1 MSKHVTTSRGRRLR
15 RRLHGALALTLAGAL
30 LGGPALADDLHDIR
44 DRIRKV
50 EQQQDRAKDD
60 RSAATQQAGQ
70 LGDELEHTSAELVAA
85 DERLRETT
93 AKVAD
98 ARVALGE
105 AEADLADAEAEARRI
120 EAELAVARA
129 NEAQIEESLAA
140 NEDAQAESR
149 STIGAIARDS
159 YKQGGLGSLATTLE
173 LLSGESDAVEQMAMA
188 RTVLRVQDQQILA
201 LSVQQAQ
208 AVAEQDRLAGVRRD
222 IDYLLARAEANVVA
236 KEQARQAAEEAKS
249 ALEALEAQQAQDK
262 AALEKEKA
270 KVEKALAAE
279 QRRADDLTAQ
289 LRSLASKKHGLKAQE
304 QVEVDRIAREKAAAE
319 AAAEARLRAE
329 ARRRAEE
336 AAARQQAA
344 EEAARQRAAER
355 EAQRQ
360 REAAAEAQ
368 RRSDQAAADEANRR
382 AAAADA
388 EARRAQDAAADAKAR
403 EDAQERARRQEAVQE
418 RAQAQQVSSSGYLSQ
433 PMPGGITSEFGM
445 RLHPI
450 LGIYVLHSGIDFGAA
465 CGTPVAAAAD
475 GVVWATPY
483 DDSRGNHVIVDHG
496 VQRGVNLTTA
506 YLHLSSFAVSP
517 GQSVAR
523 GQVIGYEG
531 TTGSSTG
538 CHLHFETRENGTP
551 VNPRNWL

>member
-1 MSKHVTTSRGRRLR
+1 MTEHVTTRRGRLLR
-15 RRLHGALALTLAGAL
+15 RRLRGAVALALAGAL

-50 EQQQDRAKDD
+50 EQQQDRTKDD
-60 RSAATQQAGQ
+60 RSAARDKAGE

-85 DERLRETT
+85 DKKLKETT
-93 AKVAD
+93 AKVAE
-98 ARVALGE
+98 ARIALSE

-120 EAELAVARA
+120 ETELAVARA

-140 NEDAQAESR
+140 NEDAQEQSR

-173 LLSGESDAVEQMAMA
+173 LLSGESDAVERMAMA

-208 AVAEQDRLAGVRRD
+208 AVAEQDRLAGVRQD

-236 KEQARQAAEEAKS
+236 KEQARQAAEEAKT
-249 ALEALEAQQAQDK
+249 ALETLEAQQAEDK

-279 QRRADDLTAQ
+279 QERADDLTAE
-289 LRSLASKKHGLKAQE
+289 LRRLASKKHGLKAEE
-304 QVEVDRIAREKAAAE
+304 QAELDRIAKEKAAAE
-319 AAAEARLRAE
+319 A
-329 ARRRAEE
+329 RRRAAEE
-336 AAARQQAA
+336 AARQKAA

-368 RRSDQAAADEANRR
+368 RRRDQAAADEANRR

-388 EARRAQDAAADAKAR
+388 EARAANQAAADARAR
-403 EDAQERARRQEAVQE
+403 EAAQEEARRQEAARE
-418 RAQAQQVSSSGYLSQ
+418 RERAQQVSSSGYLSQ
-433 PMPGGITSEFGM
+433 PMPGAVTSEFGM

-465 CGTPVAAAAD
+465 CGTPVTAAAD
-475 GVVWATPY
+475 GVVYATPY
-483 DDSRGNHVIVDHG
+483 DASRGNHVIIDHG

-523 GQVIGYEG
+523 GQVVGYEG

>member
-1 MSKHVTTSRGRRLR
+1 MTEHRTTPRARLARRRLR
-15 RRLHGALALTLAGAL
+15 GAVALALAGAL
-30 LGGPALADDLHDIR
+30 LGGPALAADLDDIR
-44 DRIRKV
+44 DRIREV
-50 EQQQDRAKDD
+50 EKQQSQTKDD
-60 RSAATQQAGQ
+60 RSAAERQAAE
-70 LGDELEHTSAELVAA
+70 LDEELEHTSAELVAA
-85 DERLRETT
+85 DKKLAETT
-93 AKVAD
+93 AKVEE
-98 ARVALGE
+98 ARVVLSE
-105 AEADLADAEAEARRI
+105 AEADLAEAEAEARRI

-140 NEDAQAESR
+140 NADAQEESR
-149 STIGAIARDS
+149 SAIGAIARDS

-188 RTVLRVQDQQILA
+188 RTVLRVQDQQIHALA
-201 LSVQQAQ
+201 VQQAE
-208 AVAEQDRLAGVRRD
+208 AVAEQDRLAGVRQD
-222 IDYLLARAEANVVA
+222 IDYLLAKAEANVLA
-236 KEQARQAAEEAKS
+236 KEQARAAAEEAKS
-249 ALEALEAQQAQDK
+249 ALEALEAQQATDK

-279 QRRADDLTAQ
+279 QERADDLTSQ
-289 LRSLASKKHGLKAQE
+289 LRELASTKHGLKAE
-304 QVEVDRIAREKAAAE
+304 EKVELDRIAKEKAAAE
-319 AAAEARLRAE
+319 A
-329 ARRRAEE
+329 RRRAAEE
-336 AAARQQAA
+336 AARQKAA

-368 RRSDQAAADEANRR
+368 RRQDQAAADEANRR
-382 AAAADA
+382 AAAAA
-388 EARRAQDAAADAKAR
+388 QEARRAEQAAADAR
-403 EDAQERARRQEAVQE
+403 AQEAAQDDARRQEAARE
-418 RAQAQQVSSSGYLSQ
+418 RERAQQVSSSGFLSA
-433 PMPGGITSEFGM
+433 PMVGAVTSEFGM

-465 CGTPVAAAAD
+465 CGTPVTAAAD

-483 DDSRGNHVIVDHG
+483 DSSRGNHVIVDHG

-506 YLHLSSFAVSP
+506 YLHLQSFAVSP

>member
-1 MSKHVTTSRGRRLR
+1 MTEHVTTRRGRLLR
-15 RRLHGALALTLAGAL
+15 RRLRGALALALAGAM

-50 EQQQDRAKDD
+50 EQQQDRTKDD
-60 RSAATQQAGQ
+60 RSAARQQAGA
-70 LGDELEHTSAELVAA
+70 LGAELEHTSAELVAA
-85 DERLRETT
+85 DQRLKETT

-98 ARVALGE
+98 ARVALSE

-120 EAELAVARA
+120 EAELALARA

-140 NEDAQAESR
+140 NEDAQQESR

-159 YKQGGLGSLATTLE
+159 YKQGGLGSLATTIE
-173 LLSGESDAVEQMAMA
+173 LLSGESDAVEQMSMT

-208 AVAEQDRLAGVRRD
+208 AVAEQDRLAGVRQD

-249 ALEALEAQQAQDK
+249 ALEALEAQQANDR
-262 AALEKEKA
+262 AALEKEKS
-270 KVEKALAAE
+270 KVEKALAVE
-279 QRRADDLTAQ
+279 QARADDLTAQ
-289 LRSLASKKHGLKAQE
+289 LRSLASKKHGLKAEE

-319 AAAEARLRAE
+319 A
-329 ARRRAEE
+329 RRRAEE
-336 AAARQQAA
+336 AAARQKAA

-360 REAAAEAQ
+360 REAAIEAQ
-368 RRSDQAAADEANRR
+368 RRRDQAAADEANRR

-403 EDAQERARRQEAVQE
+403 EDAQEQARRQEAARE

-433 PMPGGITSEFGM
+433 PMPGAITSEFGM

-450 LGIYVLHSGIDFGAA
+450 LGVYVLHSGIDFGAA

-475 GVVWATPY
+475 GVVYATPY

-523 GQVIGYEG
+523 GQVVGYEG

-538 CHLHFETRENGTP
+538 CHLHFEIHEDGNA
-551 VNPRNWL
+551 VNPGKYI